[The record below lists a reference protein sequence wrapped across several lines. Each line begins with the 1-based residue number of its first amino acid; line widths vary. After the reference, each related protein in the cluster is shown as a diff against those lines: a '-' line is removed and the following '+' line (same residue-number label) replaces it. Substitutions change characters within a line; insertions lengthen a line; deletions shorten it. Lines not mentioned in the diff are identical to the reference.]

1 MLQVVAMTMNSNDRV
16 LLAALRDIVSRRH
29 VLTRD
34 RDMSA
39 YATGYRTG
47 GGPCFAV
54 VRPGTLLELW
64 RVLETCIAHN
74 TIVIVQAANTG
85 LTGGSTP
92 AAGYDRR
99 VIVVSVRRLKGIRL
113 LRGGEQA
120 VCFPG
125 ASLNELERIL
135 RPLGREPHS
144 VIGSSCIG
152 ASVIGGV
159 CNNSGGALVRRGP
172 AYTELSL
179 FARLNSDGRLELVN
193 HLGLDLGNSPEAI
206 LATLDARNINL
217 DEKLQTQ
224 MGRASDDEYGRHVRE
239 VDESTP
245 ARFNADPRRLHEA
258 SGCAGKVA
266 VFAVR
271 LDTFAQEQDTVTFYI
286 GTNNPDE
293 LTQLR
298 RALLSSPAGLPISA
312 EYLHHHAFRIAE
324 RYGKDMFLAIELLGT
339 DRLPLFYEAK
349 GRVDKFA
356 QSAGLTSGVSD
367 RLLQFVANIL
377 PSHLPARLIEYRDR
391 YEHHL
396 LLKVARSDVAV
407 VREYLQRSEVLANGA
422 FFECTPSESR
432 KAFLHRFVTA
442 GAAVRYRAVHRKEIA
457 DIVAIDIAL
466 RRNDRDWVE
475 HLPPALDQ
483 KIEHKLYYGHFF
495 CHVFHQDY
503 LVPIGVD
510 PLQLEH
516 DLLDLAESR
525 GAEYPAEHNVGHLY
539 AAKPA
544 LAEHYCSLDPLNVF
558 NPGVGGLSKRKG
570 WQPSSKTEKEIGS
583 EHNAAI

>member
-1 MLQVVAMTMNSNDRV
+1 MLQVDAMATNFNDRV
-16 LLAALRDIVSRRH
+16 LIAALRNIVGRRH
-29 VLTRD
+29 VLTRG
-34 RDMSA
+34 RDISA
-39 YATGYRTG
+39 YATGYRAG
-47 GGPCFAV
+47 GGPCLAV

-64 RVLETCIAHN
+64 RVLEACIGHN
-74 TIVIVQAANTG
+74 TIIIVQAANTG

-92 AAGYDRR
+92 AAVYDRD
-99 VIVVSVRRLKGIRL
+99 VIVVSVRRIKGIRL
-113 LRGGEQA
+113 LRGGAQV

-125 ASLNELERIL
+125 ASLNELERVL

-144 VIGSSCIG
+144 VIGSSCVG

-179 FARLNSDGRLELVN
+179 FARLNPDGRLELVN
-193 HLGLDLGNSPEAI
+193 HLGLNLGESPESI
-206 LATLDARNINL
+206 LAALDSGHINL
-217 DEKLQTQ
+217 DEKLERQT
-224 MGRASDDEYGRHVRE
+224 GRASDDEYGRHVRE
-239 VDESTP
+239 VDEGTP

-271 LDTFAQEQDTVTFYI
+271 LDTFVQEQDTVTFYI

-293 LTQLR
+293 LTELR
-298 RALLSSPAGLPISA
+298 RALLSSSAGLPISA
-312 EYLHHHAFRIAE
+312 EYLHRGAFSIAE

-339 DRLPLFYEAK
+339 NHLPLFYEAK
-349 GRVDKFA
+349 RRLDKLA
-356 QSAGLTSGVSD
+356 QGAGLISGFSD
-367 RLLQFVANIL
+367 RLLQFVADIL
-377 PSHLPARLIEYRDR
+377 PSHLPVRLTEYRDR

-396 LLKVARSDVAV
+396 LLKVARNDVAFA
-407 VREYLQRSEVLANGA
+407 REYLQRPGSLANGA

-442 GAAVRYRAVHRKEIA
+442 GAAVRYRAVHRKRIA

-475 HLPPALDQ
+475 HLPPALEQ
-483 KIEHKLYYGHFF
+483 KIEDKLYYGHFF

-503 LVPIGVD
+503 LVSNGVNPIE
-510 PLQLEH
+510 LEH
-516 DLLDLAESR
+516 ELLLLAESR

-539 AAKPA
+539 PAKPA
-544 LAEHYCSLDPLNVF
+544 LENHYRNLDPLNVF
-558 NPGVGGLSKRKG
+558 NPGVGGLSKRRG
-570 WQPSSKTEKEIGS
+570 W
-583 EHNAAI
+583 